1 MASADYS
8 KTKNY
13 SNLLKTIEYFKD
25 SSPNLIYEQII
36 KTLAEPIV
44 SDAIRE
50 CNEKLKTYHNP
61 LQPKP
66 QQHTPQK
73 WFLFNRGGDSLNY
86 YYPINRYVPTN
97 DWDLGIMNITDTEI
111 DLIDFDGITYWLT
124 HEFLQP
130 LANKLSTFFGGSR
143 KNQID
148 EIPQRVKQEHMDR
161 LVPSAFGGY
170 FIHQASS
177 FKRLHQ
183 IYFTYDDGTT
193 TNANGIIIRNGVR
206 TKNEMIDVMIYG
218 NGLSEQY
225 IPDILG
231 WEKKFEYK
239 DLEIFLKDRGEKL
252 ENYTQIF
259 VDKIQSE
266 DKRYY
271 GNAYKLLVQDK
282 SSGIYYMAPGDLL
295 SDTLLMIWQTIKN
308 RKIRINKLSKY
319 LSKCAI
325 LIDAINQMIDICPD
339 DTCEMVNQTILSRN
353 TDGFVSDDFF
363 NIPGPQAV
371 LDLFYNNVTTEY
383 VDYVLDKTSM
393 SKLVQM
399 VVYFKIYK
407 MMKELMFPGKV
418 LHAFKEKITTQ
429 QMYRLTQLYMLLN
442 SKMIQMES
450 LQRKQIE
457 ALMVCDD
464 TDPVI
469 RKIIQTDYGPD

>member
-44 SDAIRE
+44 SDAIRRA
-50 CNEKLKTYHNP
+50 NEVLKTH
-61 LQPKP
+61 
-66 QQHTPQK
+66 HTPQR

-97 DWDLGIMNITDTEI
+97 DWDLGIMNMTDTKI
-111 DLIDFDGITYWLT
+111 DKETFDWVADWLKT
-124 HEFLQP
+124 KFLQP
-130 LANKLSTFFGGSR
+130 LADELTIFFGGH
-143 KNQID
+143 
-148 EIPQRVKQEHMDR
+148 VKQEHMDR
-161 LVPSAFGGY
+161 LVPIVFGGTAQPKYFFVQSPTFRRLIQLY
-170 FIHQASS
+170 FI
-177 FKRLHQ
+177 
-183 IYFTYDDGTT
+183 YDDGT
-193 TNANGIIIRNGVR
+193 GVR

-218 NGLSEQY
+218 NGLSEQG

-231 WEKKFEYK
+231 WENKFEYK
-239 DLEIFLKDRGEKL
+239 DLKNFLRGRELIDNPQLL
-252 ENYTQIF
+252 ETYTQEF
-259 VDKIQSE
+259 VDQIHRG
-266 DKRYY
+266 DRRYY
-271 GNAYKLLVQDK
+271 DNAYKLLVQDR

-308 RKIRINKLSKY
+308 RNIRINKLSKY

-371 LDLFYNNVTTEY
+371 LDLFYNNVTAE
-383 VDYVLDKTSM
+383 YVLDKTSM
-393 SKLVQM
+393 NKVVQM

-407 MMKELMFPGKV
+407 MMKALMFPGQV
-418 LHAFKEKITTQ
+418 LHAFKEKITTEN
-429 QMYRLTQLYMLLN
+429 MYRLTELYISMLVN
-442 SKMIQMES
+442 SGTEQEKKIGMDS
-450 LQRKQIE
+450 LVAAIE
-457 ALMVCDD
+457 EI
-464 TDPVI
+464 TRSTQP
-469 RKIIQTDYGPD
+469 II